1 MKIATIV
8 GARPQFIK
16 AATVTRALIE
26 RGNVDEI
33 IIHTGQHFDER
44 MSDIFFQELNIPKP
58 THNLDIHGGR
68 HGEMTGRMMIALESV
83 ITAEK
88 PDCLLIY
95 GDTNST
101 LAGAL
106 VAAKL
111 NIPIAHVEAG
121 LRSFNR
127 AMPEEVNRIVADR
140 LSELLFCPSETAVTN
155 LANEGMEQGVFNVG
169 DVMYDAALH
178 FSNADDVRDRLSR
191 DLSIGPKG
199 FFLVTCH
206 RAENTDDPLRLRAIL
221 EVLDAL
227 AASEKIVMP
236 MHPRTHNCI
245 EKYGFAKLT
254 QKLTLIPPA
263 SYAEMMFLASNAKK
277 IITDS
282 GGLQKEA
289 FFFRVPCITI
299 RDETEWVETVTL
311 GWNQIVGADRARLLE
326 AVASPTAG
334 WDETSQ
340 PYGDGQAAHKIAER
354 LAAHFGA

>member
-16 AATVTRALIE
+16 AATVTRALVE
-26 RGNVDEI
+26 RGSVDEI

-44 MSDIFFQELNIPKP
+44 MSEIFFKELNIPKP
-58 THNLDIHGGR
+58 AHNLDVHGGG
-68 HGEMTGRMMIALESV
+68 HGEMTGRMMIALEGV
-83 ITAEK
+83 IMAEK

-127 AMPEEVNRIVADR
+127 NMPEEVNRIVADR
-140 LSELLFCPSETAVTN
+140 LSELLFCPSETAVKH
-155 LANEGMEQGVFNVG
+155 LANEGIKKGVFNVG

-178 FSNADDVRDRLSR
+178 FANAENVSERLCL
-191 DLSIGPKG
+191 DLNIEPKG
-199 FFLVTCH
+199 FYLVTCH
-206 RAENTDDPLRLRAIL
+206 RAENTDYPVRLRAIL
-221 EVLDAL
+221 EAL
-227 AASEKIVMP
+227 NELATSEKIVMP
-236 MHPRTHNCI
+236 MHPRTQNCI
-245 EKYGFAKLT
+245 EKYGFTDLT
-254 QKLTLIPPA
+254 SRLILIPPA
-263 SYAEMMFLASNAKK
+263 SYSEMMFLASNAKK

-299 RDETEWVETVTL
+299 RDETEWVETVSL
-311 GWNQIVGADRARLLE
+311 GWNQIVGADQALLLK
-326 AVASPTAG
+326 ALASPVTVR
-334 WDETSQ
+334 DDLSR
-340 PYGDGQAAHKIAER
+340 PYGDGRAAHKIADR
-354 LAAHFGA
+354 IAAHFGA